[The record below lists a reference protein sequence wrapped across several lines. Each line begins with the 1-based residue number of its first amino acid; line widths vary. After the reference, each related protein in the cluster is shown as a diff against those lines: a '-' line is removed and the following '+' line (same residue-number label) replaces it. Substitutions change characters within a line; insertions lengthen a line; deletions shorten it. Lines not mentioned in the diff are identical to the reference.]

1 MNFANGDK
9 IGVVTK
15 DKKYDGIFIQS
26 QNKDIITI
34 KLNSGYNIGLNKKEI
49 KKIKLISKTKPEKK
63 IFSSSINTNLKKI
76 SILHTGGTIASEVD
90 YKTGAVFPRFNPEEL
105 VNMFPELND
114 IASIN
119 SRFIGNMWSQDMRI
133 VHYNILAR
141 EIKKEI
147 ENGAKGVIVTH
158 GTDTLHYT
166 SAALSFALEN
176 LNVPVL
182 LVGSQRSSDRGG
194 SDARMNLLNAVYFAV
209 HSDMKDVAICM
220 HNSISDDYC
229 AILPGLKT
237 RKMHTSRRD
246 AFKPINS
253 KVWALV
259 DYKKGEIK
267 YIDKFFRRDATG
279 NLQLRLF
286 NEKIKVGLLK
296 SYVNMDSKQFLFF
309 KNYNGLVIES
319 SGLGSLPTT
328 NFDKYTKEH
337 KKIFDAL
344 KNLIKKNVVVVLAPQ
359 TIYGRINL
367 NVYSNQREMQ
377 EIGVLGHLN
386 DMTPETTFIKLYW
399 LLSNYKKNEIKD
411 LLTKNLRGEINERL
425 MADEFSVEFSKL

>member
-1 MNFANGDK
+1 MKFTNGDK
-9 IGVVTK
+9 VEIITK
-15 DKKYDGIFIQS
+15 DKNYDGVFIQS
-26 QNKDIITI
+26 QNKDIITL
-34 KLNSGYNIGLNKKEI
+34 KLSSGYNIGVSRKEI
-49 KKIKLISKTKPEKK
+49 KKIKLISKDKREKK
-63 IFSSSINTNLKKI
+63 VFSSNVNKGLKKI

-105 VNMFPELND
+105 LNMFPELND

-119 SRFIGNMWSQDMRI
+119 SRFIGNMWSQDMG
-133 VHYNILAR
+133 VAHYNILAK

-147 ENGAKGVIVTH
+147 ENGAKGIVITH
-158 GTDTLHYT
+158 GTDFLHYT

-176 LNVPVL
+176 LSVPVL

-209 HSDMKDVAICM
+209 NSCMKDVAICM
-220 HNSISDDYC
+220 HNSINDDSC
-229 AILPGLKT
+229 AVLPGLKT

-246 AFKPINS
+246 AFKAVNA
-253 KVWALV
+253 KTWALV

-267 YIDKFFRRDATG
+267 YVDKSFRKEVNG

-286 NEKIKVGLLK
+286 NERVKIGLLK
-296 SYVNMDSKQFLFF
+296 SHINMDSKQFLFY
-309 KNYNGLVIES
+309 KNYNGLVIEA

-344 KNLIKKNVVVVLAPQ
+344 KSLIKKNVIIVLAPQ
-359 TIYGRINL
+359 TIFGRLNL
-367 NVYSNQREMQ
+367 NVYSNEREMQ
-377 EIGVLGHLN
+377 EIGILGHLN

-399 LLSNYKKNEIKD
+399 LLSNYEKTEIKD
-411 LLTKNLRGEINERL
+411 LIVKNLRGEINERL
-425 MADEFSVEFSKL
+425 MADEFNTDFS

>member
-1 MNFANGDK
+1 MNFSNGDK
-9 IGVVTK
+9 IEVITK
-15 DKKYDGIFIQS
+15 DKTYDGVFIQS

-49 KKIKLISKTKPEKK
+49 KKIKLLSKNK
-63 IFSSSINTNLKKI
+63 IERKTFTSNVNKTLKKI
-76 SILHTGGTIASEVD
+76 SILHTGGTVASEVD

-105 VNMFPELND
+105 INMFPELNE

-133 VHYNILAR
+133 AHYNILAK

-147 ENGAKGVIVTH
+147 EKGSKGIIITH

-194 SDARMNLLNAVYFAV
+194 SDARMNLLNAAYFAV

-220 HNSISDDYC
+220 HNSMSDDYC

-246 AFKPINS
+246 AFKPINA

-267 YIDKFFRRDATG
+267 YVDKSFRKENHG
-279 NLQLRLF
+279 NLQLKLF
-286 NEKIKVGLLK
+286 NEKIKIGLLK

-309 KNYNGLVIES
+309 KNYNGLVIEA

-328 NFDKYTKEH
+328 SLDKHTKEH
-337 KKIFDAL
+337 KKIFDSL
-344 KNLIKKNVVVVLAPQ
+344 KSLIKKNVVVVLAPQ

-399 LLSNYKKNEIKD
+399 LLSNYKKNEVKD
-411 LLTKNLRGEINERL
+411 LIVKNLRGEINERII
-425 MADEFSVEFSKL
+425 ADEFEFS

>member
-1 MNFANGDK
+1 MNFTNGDK
-9 IGVVTK
+9 MEVVTK
-15 DKKYDGIFIQS
+15 DKKYEGVFIQS
-26 QNKDIITI
+26 QNKGNITI
-34 KLNSGYNIGLNKKEI
+34 KLSSGYNIGIDKKEI
-49 KKIKLISKTKPEKK
+49 KKIKLISKDKKEKK
-63 IFSSSINTNLKKI
+63 VFTSNVNKNLKKI
-76 SILHTGGTIASEVD
+76 SILHTGGTVASEVD

-105 VNMFPELND
+105 LNMFPELND

-119 SRFIGNMWSQDMRI
+119 SRFIGNMWSQDMG
-133 VHYNILAR
+133 VAHYNILAK

-147 ENGAKGVIVTH
+147 ENGTKGVIITH

-176 LNVPVL
+176 LSVPVL

-194 SDARMNLLNAVYFAV
+194 SDAGMNLLNAVYFAV

-253 KVWALV
+253 KLWALV

-267 YIDKFFRRDATG
+267 YVDKSFRKENHG
-279 NLQLRLF
+279 NLQLKLF

-309 KNYNGLVIES
+309 KNYNGLIIES

-328 NFDKYTKEH
+328 NIDKYTKEN
-337 KKIFDAL
+337 KKIFDVL
-344 KNLIKKNVVVVLAPQ
+344 KSLIKKNVVVVLAPQ

-367 NVYSNQREMQ
+367 NTYSYQREMQ
-377 EIGVLGHLN
+377 GIGVLGHLN

-399 LLSNYKKNEIKD
+399 LLSNYKKSEIKD
-411 LLTKNLRGEINERL
+411 LITKNLRGEISERL
-425 MADEFSVEFSKL
+425 TADEFGGDFS

>member
-9 IGVVTK
+9 IEVVTK
-15 DKKYDGIFIQS
+15 DRKYEGTFIQS
-26 QNKDIITI
+26 QNKENITI
-34 KLNSGYNIGLNKKEI
+34 KLGSGYNIGINKKGI
-49 KKIKLISKTKPEKK
+49 KRVKLISKDKKEK
-63 IFSSSINTNLKKI
+63 FFFTSNVNRNLKKI
-76 SILHTGGTIASEVD
+76 SILHTGGTVASEVD

-114 IASIN
+114 VASIN

-133 VHYNILAR
+133 AHYNILAK

-147 ENGAKGVIVTH
+147 DNGAKGIIITH
-158 GTDTLHYT
+158 GTDMLHYT
-166 SAALSFALEN
+166 AAALSFVLEN

-182 LVGSQRSSDRGG
+182 LTGSQRSSDRGG
-194 SDARMNLLNAVYFAV
+194 SDAGMNLLNAVYFAV

-253 KVWALV
+253 KLWALV

-267 YIDKFFRRDATG
+267 YVDKSFRKDNHG

-296 SYVNMDSKQFLFF
+296 SYINMDSKQFLFF
-309 KNYNGLVIES
+309 KNYDGLIIEA
-319 SGLGSLPTT
+319 SGMGNLPTT
-328 NFDKYTKEH
+328 SLDKYTKEH
-337 KKIFDAL
+337 KKIFDVL
-344 KNLIKKNVVVVLAPQ
+344 KNLIKKKVVVVLAPQ

-399 LLSNYKKNEIKD
+399 LLSNFKKNEIKD
-411 LLTKNLRGEINERL
+411 LLIKNLRGEINERL
-425 MADEFSVEFSKL
+425 MADEFNVEFS